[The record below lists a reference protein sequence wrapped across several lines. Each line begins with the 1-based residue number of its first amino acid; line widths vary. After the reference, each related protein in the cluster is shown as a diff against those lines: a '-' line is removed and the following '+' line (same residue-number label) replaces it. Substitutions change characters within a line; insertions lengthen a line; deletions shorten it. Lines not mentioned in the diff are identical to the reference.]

1 MRILTL
7 ELIQELFGSFGR
19 VLKPLPKETPK
30 VTKEGFF
37 NFFVIFKE
45 FAKGWQIGYLEQMGK
60 VVKVLECHPNT
71 PEVFIPLSGEAVLLL
86 AIDSEEEITAFKLD
100 KPIVLSPGI
109 WHGVISL
116 SEKSEMLIVEN
127 PDVTNEFYEL
137 KKPISDKSLN

>member
-1 MRILTL
+1 MRIITL
-7 ELIQELFGSFGR
+7 ELIQELFELFGR
-19 VLKPLPKETPK
+19 ILEPLPKETPK

-86 AIDSEEEITAFKLD
+86 TVDPEEKITAFKLD
-100 KPIVLSPGI
+100 KPIVLNRGI

-116 SEKSEMLIVEN
+116 SESSEILIVEN
-127 PDVTNEFYEL
+127 PDVTSEFHEL
-137 KKPISDKSLN
+137 ERMISDKSLS